1 MSHTRA
7 SFNAMGIALGE
18 LAERLGGRV
27 VEGDAAFMVEDVAG
41 IEDGGPR
48 DLGFLRS
55 ASYAA
60 ALAESSLG
68 AVIAP
73 PDVDVGD
80 RPVIR
85 SPLPNLDFA
94 RVTGWLRPPPRPP
107 VGIHPSAVVA
117 EDAKV
122 DPSASVG
129 ALAVVESGA
138 AIGAETVVG
147 ARVVVGAGTT
157 VGRDCWLH
165 AGSVVREGCRL
176 GDRVILQPG
185 AAIGGDGFGYEFNE
199 RGEHEKV
206 PQVGN
211 VVLEDDVEIGANS
224 TVDRARLGTTRIGRG
239 TKIDNLVMV
248 GHNVEIGEHGILVA
262 QTGIAGTAKLGDR
275 VIMMAQSGAGGHIT
289 VGDGSFVGARGGVIE
304 NLEPGSRVWGFPSIP
319 ERAWHRSMS
328 VFARLPDLL
337 RRLRAL
343 EKKTKEDE

>member
-1 MSHTRA
+1 
-7 SFNAMGIALGE
+7 MGIEIGE
-18 LAERLGGRV
+18 LAARLGGREI
-27 VEGDAAFMVEDVAG
+27 EGDAAFVVEDVAG
-41 IEDGGPR
+41 LEGGGPR

-55 ASYAA
+55 ASHAS

-73 PDVDVGD
+73 EGVDVGG

-94 RVTGWLRPPPRPP
+94 RATGWLRPAVRPP
-107 VGIHPSAVVA
+107 AGIHPSAVVA
-117 EDAKV
+117 GDAKV
-122 DPSASVG
+122 DPSAAVG

-138 AIGAETVVG
+138 TIGAETVLG

-157 VGRDCWLH
+157 VGRSCWLH
-165 AGSVVREGCRL
+165 AGALVREGCVL
-176 GDRVILQPG
+176 VDRVILQPG

-211 VVLEDDVEIGANS
+211 VVLEDDVEVGANS

-248 GHNVEIGEHGILVA
+248 GHNVRIGEHGILIS
-262 QTGIAGTAKLGDR
+262 QTGVAGTSTLGDR
-275 VIMMAQSGAGGHIT
+275 VILMAQSGVGGHIEI
-289 VGDGSFVGARGGVIE
+289 GDGSFIGARGGVIE
-304 NLEPGSRVWGFPSIP
+304 DLPPGSRVWGFPSIP

-328 VFARLPDLL
+328 VFAKLPEIV

-343 EKKTKEDE
+343 EKRARTDEDGS

>member
-1 MSHTRA
+1 
-7 SFNAMGIALGE
+7 MGIEIGE
-18 LAERLGGRV
+18 LAARLGGRE
-27 VEGDAAFMVEDVAG
+27 VEGDATFVVEDVAG
-41 IEDGGPR
+41 LGDGGPR

-55 ASYAA
+55 A
-60 ALAESSLG
+60 ALAPALEGSSLG

-73 PDVDVGD
+73 PDVDVGG

-94 RVTGWLRPPPRPP
+94 RATGWLRPPLRPP
-107 VGIHPSAVVA
+107 AGIHPSAIVA

-122 DPSASVG
+122 DPSAAVG
-129 ALAVVESGA
+129 ALVVIEAGA
-138 AIGAETVVG
+138 TIGAETVLA

-157 VGRDCWLH
+157 IGRGCWLH
-165 AGSVVREGCRL
+165 AGALVRESCVL

-248 GHNVEIGEHGILVA
+248 GHNVEIGEHGILIS
-262 QTGIAGTAKLGDR
+262 QTGVAGTAKLGDR
-275 VIMMAQSGAGGHIT
+275 VILMAQAGVGGHIT
-289 VGDGSFVGARGGVIE
+289 IGDGTFVGARGGVIE
-304 NLEPGSRVWGFPSIP
+304 DLAPGSRVWGFPSIP
-319 ERAWHRSMS
+319 ERAWHRSVS
-328 VFARLPDLL
+328 VFAKLPDLL
-337 RRLRAL
+337 RRLRAV
-343 EKKTKEDE
+343 EKKVRVDGEDS